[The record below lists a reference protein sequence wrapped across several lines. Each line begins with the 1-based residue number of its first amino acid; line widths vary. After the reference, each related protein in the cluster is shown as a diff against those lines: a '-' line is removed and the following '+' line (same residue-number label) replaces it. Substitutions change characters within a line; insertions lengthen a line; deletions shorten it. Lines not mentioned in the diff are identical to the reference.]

1 MPLHRV
7 GRAASCAGSN
17 DAGREPCRQTAP
29 RRRTSPR
36 HGRRSD
42 DDGRGSI
49 VSRGSL
55 FQDQLLE
62 RQVRHSLAQTV
73 VLFLKLLQPL
83 HLVTLQAAE
92 LLAPAVIRE
101 LRHADRANRLANRFS
116 LRQQNIDL
124 AQLRDDLF
132 GLMLLLGHSNV
143 LSNGSIA
150 YFREDHFS
158 GGRPAVR
165 RHRKRG
171 RSHFED
177 PTAAAA
183 PPVRLA
189 WPLRM
194 ITILSVSGAPVR
206 LQRYRAL
213 TFSHTLSKMPIRPFL
228 PDITTTIRS

>member
-1 MPLHRV
+1 
-7 GRAASCAGSN
+7 
-17 DAGREPCRQTAP
+17 TAP

-42 DDGRGSI
+42 GDGRGSI

-62 RQVRHSLAQTV
+62 REVRHSLAQPV
-73 VLFLKLLQPL
+73 ILFLEFFQPL
-83 HLVTLQAAE
+83 HLIALQAAE
-92 LLAPAVIRE
+92 LLAPAIIRE
-101 LRHADRANRLANRFS
+101 LRHADRANRLANRSS

-158 GGRPAVR
+158 GCR
-165 RHRKRG
+165 
-171 RSHFED
+171 
-177 PTAAAA
+177 
-183 PPVRLA
+183 
-189 WPLRM
+189 
-194 ITILSVSGAPVR
+194 
-206 LQRYRAL
+206 
-213 TFSHTLSKMPIRPFL
+213 PIRIQPSTHIVVAMEKNVGSCLDTPMIDRVFDLIETYGYPMFL
-228 PDITTTIRS
+228 VVLILGASVVALLPRGVT

>member
-1 MPLHRV
+1 
-7 GRAASCAGSN
+7 
-17 DAGREPCRQTAP
+17 TAP

-42 DDGRGSI
+42 GDGRGSI

-62 RQVRHSLAQTV
+62 REVRHSLAQPV
-73 VLFLKLLQPL
+73 ILFLEFFQPL
-83 HLVTLQAAE
+83 HLIALQAAE
-92 LLAPAVIRE
+92 LLAPAIIRE
-101 LRHADRANRLANRFS
+101 LRHADRANRLANRSS

-158 GGRPAVR
+158 GGRPPISGRIPPELYKGFWYIIAQRIMDAGYSVGKAR
-165 RHRKRG
+165 GSKKVSGLDLSKRTSASWMFLPCQAKKRHRKPNMG
-171 RSHFED
+171 SF
-177 PTAAAA
+177 
-183 PPVRLA
+183 
-189 WPLRM
+189 W
-194 ITILSVSGAPVR
+194 I
-206 LQRYRAL
+206 
-213 TFSHTLSKMPIRPFL
+213 
-228 PDITTTIRS
+228 